1 MTHPFPAEHDQQQAE
16 AIDILRKAGSFVLI
30 HFTEVDGGP
39 CDNPECDLDHEAH
52 TTTSVIA
59 SCSTRDLHLGMNALG
74 EEMMI
79 TQSIEMLMGLSEN
92 QREQIAAMLRREEGS
107 FLKLRDDEAGA

>member
-16 AIDILRKAGSFVLI
+16 ALEILRGAGSFILI
-30 HFTEVDGGP
+30 HFSDSEGGP
-39 CDNPECDLDHEAH
+39 CNNPDCVMDHEPH
-52 TTTSVIA
+52 RTTSVIA
-59 SCSTRDLHLGMNALG
+59 SCSTLDLHGAMTALG

-79 TQSIEMLMGLSEN
+79 TQSIETLMNLGEN
-92 QREQIAAMLRREEGS
+92 QREQIASMLRHESGS